1 MSFVLDQIRRI
12 DAQLDRVQ
20 LTSLTRSP
28 STSPTLAQA
37 SISEHHP
44 PKISTRSLALQAAI
58 RGLTPSV
65 NGKVLVKPS
74 QIQLFLSA
82 LSREAEA
89 SVAETETAEFRKDD
103 FESEL
108 EWLLVSKATT
118 QTYGQVLMG
127 ILDQTV
133 AIADDVWYWDEVLS
147 SRRYSALYGIQI
159 SPFEF
164 FRWTSNVWEDVKSRG
179 GQLGI
184 RSVHQN
190 ATHSIGKSWQEFYR
204 LVTEVVRE
212 RSVAEV
218 RKQVL
223 TPVVRLRTEIRQR
236 QSALRK
242 VRLRNA
248 NALGVLLGEGL
259 ANENAHGDGLAS
271 PAAQDAQ
278 LRWKASVARNV
289 VLMEAVLAKVN
300 DMDTPVEKF
309 DAAVAELTDDD
320 PMYGM
325 EIYSV
330 NDVEG
335 SGGAMSVQP
344 RAIAERL
351 SRILNMGLPQYATS
365 TADFVRVNGK
375 PSKLVRYWLPVT
387 VGLLSSS
394 TILRILLNRRADI
407 FHWIQDFGITIIDF
421 WRNWVV
427 EPTRKVIGTIR
438 HDESREVSIMSKR
451 SLQGDRDSLERMVV
465 DFAIDNPANAT
476 ESGSQLTEGE
486 IMEIRMKV
494 REGDLTPVL
503 KAYEKDLASP
513 FMGTVRGNLIR
524 ALLIQIQ
531 KTKVDVEVAI
541 GGIDSI
547 LKSQELVFGFV
558 GLTPGILVTYF
569 TIHYLR
575 SSLSEKR
582 GSKAARKQGK
592 LLRQM
597 RNIDRILTNSTPTDF
612 GELFYKDQGLL
623 LCEVHGLRQAAETV
637 MPNEIYR
644 EFSEDA
650 DDLCDVRIG
659 AERQRMTAARIRWAY
674 GRYFS

>member
-1 MSFVLDQIRRI
+1 MSFVHDQIRRI

-20 LTSLTRSP
+20 FTSLTPSPPSSPALARVSIPEKRSP
-28 STSPTLAQA
+28 
-37 SISEHHP
+37 
-44 PKISTRSLALQAAI
+44 KVSTRLFALQAAI

-65 NGKVLVKPS
+65 DSKVLVKPS

-82 LSREAEA
+82 LSSKPEA
-89 SVAETETAEFRKDD
+89 SLADIKSTDSRKDP
-103 FESEL
+103 FETEL

-118 QTYGQVLMG
+118 QTYGQVLKS

-133 AIADDVWYWDEVLS
+133 TIADHIWYWDEVLG
-147 SRRYSALYGIQI
+147 SRRYCALYGIQV

-164 FRWTSNVWEDVKSRG
+164 CRWTKKVWEDVKSRS

-184 RSVHQN
+184 RGVHQD
-190 ATHSIGKSWQEFYR
+190 ATDSIGKSWQEFYR
-204 LVTEVVRE
+204 LVAEVVRE

-223 TPVVRLRTEIRQR
+223 TPVVRLRTEIRQK
-236 QSALRK
+236 QAGLRK

-259 ANENAHGDGLAS
+259 ANESAHGDGMES
-271 PAAQDAQ
+271 PSAQDIQ
-278 LRWKASVARNV
+278 NRWKALVARNV
-289 VLMEAVLAKVN
+289 ALMEAVLAKVN
-300 DMDTPVEKF
+300 DVNTPVEKF
-309 DAAVAELTDDD
+309 DAGVAELTDDD

-325 EIYSV
+325 DMYRE

-335 SGGAMSVQP
+335 SGGAITVQP
-344 RAIAERL
+344 QAVAERL
-351 SRILNMGLPQYATS
+351 SRILTMALPQYGTS
-365 TADFVRVNGK
+365 TNDFVRLNGK
-375 PSKLVRYWLPVT
+375 PSRFIRYWLPVT

-394 TILRILLNRRADI
+394 TILRILLHRRADI
-407 FHWIQDFGITIIDF
+407 VHWIQDFGTTIIDF
-421 WRNWVV
+421 WRNWVI
-427 EPTRKVIGTIR
+427 EPTRKVIRTIR
-438 HDESREVSIMSKR
+438 HDESGEVSIMSKR

-476 ESGSQLTEGE
+476 GSGTQLTEGE
-486 IMEIRMKV
+486 IAEIRMKV

-513 FMGTVRGNLIR
+513 FMGAVRGNLIR

-558 GLTPGILVTYF
+558 GLTPGLLVTYF

-623 LCEVHGLRQAAETV
+623 LCEVHGLRQAAEKV
-637 MPNEIYR
+637 MPNDIYK

-650 DDLCDVRIG
+650 DELCDVRIG
-659 AERQRMTAARIRWAY
+659 AERQRMTASRIRWAY